1 MSDQSDYIAATW
13 AEAQLPCEPWP
24 QERTDTVPDAPKP
37 RAAITKGD
45 GLAFVFTLGL
55 ICLVLAGMAVAL

>member
-24 QERTDTVPDAPKP
+24 QERADTVSDTPTP
-37 RAAITKGD
+37 RATITGND
-45 GLAFVFTLGL
+45 VLAFVFILGL
-55 ICLVLAGMAVAL
+55 FGFVLAGMAVAL

>member
-24 QERTDTVPDAPKP
+24 QERADTVPDAPTP

-45 GLAFVFTLGL
+45 VLAFVFTLG
-55 ICLVLAGMAVAL
+55 IFGLVLAVMAVAL